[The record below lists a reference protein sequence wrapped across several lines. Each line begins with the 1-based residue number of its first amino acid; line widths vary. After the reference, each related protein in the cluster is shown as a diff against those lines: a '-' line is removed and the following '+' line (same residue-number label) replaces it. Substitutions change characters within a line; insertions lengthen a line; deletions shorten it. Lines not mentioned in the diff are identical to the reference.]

1 MDRRSALMWPPLMS
15 WLMVTGSTR
24 STLTWSTH
32 PGQGN
37 SSQAF
42 MSSCSWSTLVF
53 LVQLADVDASLC
65 FELIQVW
72 REDLLCGGARQSE
85 QTSGYWLGYV
95 AVCLCLSL
103 HLSVCLLTCPPAV
116 CPQIHRCLSQRE
128 TRSPSERQDWSW
140 VWSCLWLDSS
150 TIGGRFEVTVASLL
164 NDSPTPQLMV
174 LSVYFQNSQ
183 TLWRHCKSYEKGKE
197 THTSTRRWNDFLS
210 LDIIIF

>member
-65 FELIQVW
+65 FELMQVW

-95 AVCLCLSL
+95 AVCLSSCLYTCLST
-103 HLSVCLLTCPPAV
+103 HLSSC
-116 CPQIHRCLSQRE
+116 RLSSDPSMPE
-128 TRSPSERQDWSW
+128 SERNKIA
-140 VWSCLWLDSS
+140 
-150 TIGGRFEVTVASLL
+150 IGASGLIL
-164 NDSPTPQLMV
+164 GLI
-174 LSVYFQNSQ
+174 
-183 TLWRHCKSYEKGKE
+183 
-197 THTSTRRWNDFLS
+197 LS
-210 LDIIIF
+210 LAGFIYYRRKVRGNCSIPAKW